1 MLNRTQIGR
10 VGLAMVALCLAGC
23 AASKAPEVAW
33 ASRTGANLAADQTE
47 CQAVAAEKNIN
58 QLRDYSDGRYG
69 AAAAMASRLN
79 QKKGR
84 YGAEG
89 RLQDM
94 IFEDCMTR
102 KGWTKQ

>member
-1 MLNRTQIGR
+1 MSKRLQISR
-10 VGLAMVALCLAGC
+10 VGLAALALGLAAC
-23 AASKAPEVAW
+23 ASKAPEVAW
-33 ASRTGANLAADQTE
+33 VPRTGANLVADRTE
-47 CQAVAAEKNIN
+47 CQKMAAEKNIN

-84 YGAEG
+84 YGAES

>member
-1 MLNRTQIGR
+1 MYRAC
-10 VGLAMVALCLAGC
+10 LAALGVTLCLAAC
-23 AASKAPEVAW
+23 ATKAPEIAW
-33 ASRTGANLAADQTE
+33 AARAGADLAADRSACRT
-47 CQAVAAEKNIN
+47 VAAEKNIN

-79 QKKGR
+79 QQKGR
-84 YGAEG
+84 YGAEA

-102 KGWTKQ
+102 KGWIRQ